1 MYHFPLEFKNK
12 EKRKNSTI
20 NEQTEEK
27 KVAVK
32 ERTVFSRRVFSEF
45 IYRFCQ
51 KVEGEREK
59 MKVQINVKI

>member
-32 ERTVFSRRVFSEF
+32 ERTVFSRRVF
-45 IYRFCQ
+45 
-51 KVEGEREK
+51 
-59 MKVQINVKI
+59 

>member
-1 MYHFPLEFKNK
+1 MSKPKKKKLQLKREQFFPD
-12 EKRKNSTI
+12 
-20 NEQTEEK
+20 
-27 KVAVK
+27 
-32 ERTVFSRRVFSEF
+32 VFFSEF